1 MYDFKAL
8 VKKYSKVAPYIQT
21 ETVGHYDYANGG
33 EWVAG
38 TTAWVSFEGALVPLN
53 NRDLTYDENGTY
65 TLDDRKLYTY
75 NDYKIGQ
82 KIKHKEITYTIDKR
96 RDYADFDSG
105 LIIYIVV
112 RGDTA

>member
-21 ETVGHYDYANGG
+21 ETAGHYDYDNGG
-33 EWVAG
+33 ELVPG
-38 TTAWVSFEGALVPLN
+38 TTAWVSFEGALVPMN

-65 TLDDRKLYTY
+65 TTDDRKLYTY

-82 KIKHKEITYTIDKR
+82 KIKHKDIVYTIVKR
-96 RDYADFDSG
+96 KDYADFDSG
-105 LIIYIVV
+105 LIIYIAV